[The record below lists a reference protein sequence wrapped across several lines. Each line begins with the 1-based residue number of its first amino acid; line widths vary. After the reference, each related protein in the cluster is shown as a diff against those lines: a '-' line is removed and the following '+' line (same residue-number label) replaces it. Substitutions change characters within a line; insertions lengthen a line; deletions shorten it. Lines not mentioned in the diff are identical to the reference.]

1 MHWSF
6 IRYHARSSR
15 DLATTTA
22 KIWDGQL
29 CDYYCHALHF
39 RCLLGS
45 WLHLSS
51 SIFFHLFFVV
61 FFSIFWTVK
70 ICFKPGRLEKRDV
83 FSNKSNTS
91 SHTNVFYFRYFEHIY
106 CHVLMSSLLTLSW
119 RRSILYRNQS
129 IDLQCNGLVSIWYGL
144 LSWKELNI
152 RYVTLCCLKF
162 PNEQIHFQKSTKQI
176 L

>member
-1 MHWSF
+1 MDSF
-6 IRYHARSSR
+6 VITIATLSILDVCWGLGCTSR
-15 DLATTTA
+15 
-22 KIWDGQL
+22 
-29 CDYYCHALHF
+29 
-39 RCLLGS
+39 LLYF
-45 WLHLSS
+45 
-51 SIFFHLFFVV
+51 SIFFVV